1 MVLGEHLMTG
11 DADALVR
18 DAIKAFRGG
27 NKAQARTLLEQ
38 ATEIDSMNEQAWMWM
53 SAVVESV
60 DDQRVC
66 LENVVYINPHN
77 EKARQGLKMLEGKS
91 SSAPKPA
98 ADADPFA
105 NASFAPADDT
115 PPTATS
121 SASSAFQP
129 KEPPAEVYDNWISGM
144 GIGGSKPAT
153 AGPEPDDAF
162 TIDDAAFSS
171 IFSGEFE
178 EEDSADAASANPRA
192 SRSSDVNQLR
202 SMFGDDS
209 EPEDDEPA
217 FNVSSGPFKA
227 DPFTLGDDDSLDDL
241 FSDSAF
247 TSPSAKAPAKSPA
260 QAASPSPRS
269 TQNSKTSS
277 ATSTASK
284 GKMSPVERALSGSP
298 FVTGAIDM
306 DADEPDPSEYF
317 REIPATIKPTR
328 LPGTDASSPTLLRV
342 GLGILLLLNVGA
354 VAILILR
361 PQG

>member
-1 MVLGEHLMTG
+1 MTG

-27 NKAQARTLLEQ
+27 NKAQARTLLER
-38 ATEIDSMNEQAWMWM
+38 ATELDSMNEQAWMWM

-66 LENVVYINPHN
+66 LENVIYINPHN

-153 AGPEPDDAF
+153 AGPEPADAF
-162 TIDDAAFSS
+162 TIDDDAFSS

-178 EEDSADAASANPRA
+178 EDSADVESVNPRA
-192 SRSSDVNQLR
+192 THSNDVNQLR

-209 EPEDDEPA
+209 EAEDDEPA

-241 FSDSAF
+241 FNDSAF
-247 TSPSAKAPAKSPA
+247 TSPPARAPAKSPA

-284 GKMSPVERALSGSP
+284 AKMSPVERAPSGSP
-298 FVTGAIDM
+298 FVTGAIDI

-328 LPGTDASSPTLLRV
+328 LPGTDARSPALLRV
-342 GLGILLLLNVGA
+342 GLGILVLLNISA
-354 VAILILR
+354 AAILILR
-361 PQG
+361 SQG